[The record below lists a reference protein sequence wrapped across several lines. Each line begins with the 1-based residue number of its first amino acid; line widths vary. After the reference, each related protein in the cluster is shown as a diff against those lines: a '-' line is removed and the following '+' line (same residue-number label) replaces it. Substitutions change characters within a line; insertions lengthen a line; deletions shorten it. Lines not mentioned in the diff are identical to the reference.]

1 MGLIEKAIGGSPFD
15 DASEVRKPVKK
26 DRSVKTAEF
35 DIDFKSLA
43 EQGFYAPTA
52 RSTALAL
59 ELRAI
64 KRRLLRRIGFLNRGA
79 DQRVLRQSGR
89 QRNLVLVTS
98 TRPAEGKTFTA
109 INLALS
115 LACEEEIEVLLVDAD
130 TPRPK
135 VRAHFGLPETPGLAD
150 RLMDRSLDVE
160 ALATRAN
167 QIPLS
172 VLSEGARLDRAGDL
186 FGSADAQR
194 VFTELSAYRNDRL
207 VIIDAPPVL
216 ATTEAVILA
225 RHADEIVFVVEAD
238 ATPEPAVATALD
250 ELLEVNPNVSLV
262 LNRCLLAGGGTH
274 YGSYERYENTRS
286 EAAKRAGRNAGQGEK
301 E

>member
-1 MGLIEKAIGGSPFD
+1 MGLIEKAIGDSSFESP
-15 DASEVRKPVKK
+15 SEMHKPIEK
-26 DRSVKTAEF
+26 DRLYKTTEF

-43 EQGFYAPTA
+43 AQGFYAPTA

-89 QRNLVLVTS
+89 QRNLILVTS
-98 TRPAEGKTFTA
+98 TRPAEGKTFSA

-135 VRAHFGLPETPGLAD
+135 IRAHFGLPESAGLAD
-150 RLMDRSLDVE
+150 RLIDPSLDVE
-160 ALATRAN
+160 ALPTRAN

-172 VLSEGARLDRAGDL
+172 IMSEGARLDRAGDV

-286 EAAKRAGRNAGQGEK
+286 EAVKRISRTAGQGEK
-301 E
+301 D